1 MELKNRKDMN
11 PEFMW
16 DFTHIFPTKEAWEA
30 AYKEAEA
37 MTAGLA
43 AYEGTLGESAAALQ
57 KALDAVNAA
66 GEKLERVYLYAMLH
80 KSGDNGDP
88 DNFMNLLADATPT
101 MNIAQFDNADYKAL
115 IAKGVATSDDNER
128 ADIYKQCEQIVADQ
142 NPWLLISHAKNLAGY
157 NPKVSGFVIHPTGV
171 VRLWNAVKT
180 N

>member
-88 DNFMNLLADATPT
+88 EYQAMEARCVTLLVSYQRTTAFLTPEILSIPEDTLAAYMKEEGLATYRH
-101 MNIAQFDNADYKAL
+101 MIEDM
-115 IAKGVATSDDNER
+115 
-128 ADIYKQCEQIVADQ
+128 
-142 NPWLLISHAKNLAGY
+142 
-157 NPKVSGFVIHPTGV
+157 
-171 VRLWNAVKT
+171 
-180 N
+180 

>member
-66 GEKLERVYLYAMLH
+66 GEKL
-80 KSGDNGDP
+80 
-88 DNFMNLLADATPT
+88 
-101 MNIAQFDNADYKAL
+101 
-115 IAKGVATSDDNER
+115 
-128 ADIYKQCEQIVADQ
+128 
-142 NPWLLISHAKNLAGY
+142 
-157 NPKVSGFVIHPTGV
+157 
-171 VRLWNAVKT
+171 
-180 N
+180 

>member
-1 MELKNRKDMN
+1 MELKSRKDMN

-57 KALDAVNAA
+57 KGLDAVNAA

-80 KSGDNGDP
+80 KAGDNGDP
-88 DNFMNLLADATPT
+88 EYQAMDARCTTLYVSFQMAIAFPSRKKRLPPT
-101 MNIAQFDNADYKAL
+101 
-115 IAKGVATSDDNER
+115 
-128 ADIYKQCEQIVADQ
+128 
-142 NPWLLISHAKNLAGY
+142 
-157 NPKVSGFVIHPTGV
+157 
-171 VRLWNAVKT
+171 
-180 N
+180 